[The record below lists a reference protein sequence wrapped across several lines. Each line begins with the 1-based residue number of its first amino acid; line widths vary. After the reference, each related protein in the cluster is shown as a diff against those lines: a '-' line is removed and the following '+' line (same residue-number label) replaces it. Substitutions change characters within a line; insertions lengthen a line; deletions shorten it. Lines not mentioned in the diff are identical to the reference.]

1 VRRMPRGPG
10 IARTIVVLTALT
22 PAGCGS
28 APAQRPPEDQT
39 LVRNERL
46 ARLSFEQERL
56 DQAATLYRQ
65 ALDRAYER
73 DDLQAIADLG
83 YNFAV
88 IDLQRGQVAT
98 ALATAQSTRAEIIRR
113 GATPSAEL
121 LLVESVA
128 LYRRGSSTDAV
139 VLADAVVTAPDVGPE
154 TRARAIFVLGLAAAD
169 RADAASLA
177 EAAAALS
184 PTLDEEIVA
193 DRQELEGRLA
203 LLRGDS
209 AGALAKFLAV
219 ADLRRTALEYRGMAR
234 ALALAGGAAT
244 AAARAAEAADLY
256 LRAGRSAQ
264 VQDDRDNAGAWL
276 RAARDLG
283 ERSGARAVAAEAT
296 VRLDALAT
304 VASAGG

>member
-1 VRRMPRGPG
+1 
-10 IARTIVVLTALT
+10 
-22 PAGCGS
+22 
-28 APAQRPPEDQT
+28 
-39 LVRNERL
+39 LVRKERL
-46 ARLSFEQERL
+46 ARLSFEEERL
-56 DQAATLYRQ
+56 EQAAALYRQ

-73 DDLQAIADLG
+73 DDLQAITDLG
-83 YNFAV
+83 YNLAV
-88 IDLQRGQVAT
+88 IDLQRGQAAT

-121 LLVESVA
+121 LLVECVA
-128 LYRRGSSTDAV
+128 LYRQGSGADAV
-139 VLADAVVTAPDVGPE
+139 ALADAALMAPDVAPE
-154 TRARAIFVLGLAAAD
+154 IRARAIFVQGLVAAD
-169 RADAASLA
+169 RADATSLA
-177 EAAAALS
+177 EATAALS
-184 PTLDEEIVA
+184 SYPDEEIVA

-203 LLRGDS
+203 LLQGDS
-209 AGALAKFLAV
+209 ASALAKFLAV

-244 AAARAAEAADLY
+244 AAGRAAEAADLY

-296 VRLDALAT
+296 VRLGVLAT
-304 VASAGG
+304 VASASG